1 MLKLFGRNGKKVEA
15 SVDEQG
21 RRAVIDIRDI
31 TKTYLMGDIE
41 VYALRGVSLQIYEGE
56 VVSIMGPSGSGK
68 STLMNILGCL
78 DQPSSGQY
86 LLDGVDVSKLQEQEL
101 ARIRNKKI
109 GFVFQSF
116 NLLKRT
122 SALRQVELP
131 LIYAG
136 ASGRTKKAKAALESV
151 GLGQRLDH
159 LPSELSG
166 GQQQR
171 VAIARALVN
180 EPAMILADEPTGNL
194 DSRSGTEVMQ
204 IFQTLNREQHITTIF
219 VTHDPWIARHT
230 QRVIMLRDGK
240 IIADRQVA
248 EPLVA
253 GEAERPS
260 EAAEMEGLFRDAYYG
275 GKEEEYT

>member
-1 MLKLFGRNGKKVEA
+1 LFSFLKSKNGHSDRAVDALGRH
-15 SVDEQG
+15 
-21 RRAVIDIRDI
+21 AVIDIRDVA
-31 TKTYLMGDIE
+31 KVYSMGDIE
-41 VYALRGVSLQIYEGE
+41 VHALRGVDVQIYEGDF
-56 VVSIMGPSGSGK
+56 VSIMGPSGSGK

-78 DQPSSGQY
+78 DQPSQGEY
-86 LLDGVDVSKLQEQEL
+86 YLDGENVSKLSESEL
-101 ARIRNKKI
+101 ARVRNKKI

-136 ASGRTKKAKAALESV
+136 TSNRVKRAKAALEAV
-151 GLGQRLDH
+151 GLGNRVDH

-194 DSRSGTEVMQ
+194 DSRSGSEVMQ
-204 IFQTLNREQHITTIF
+204 IFQRLNREQGITVVF

-230 QRVIMLRDGK
+230 QRIIMLRDGK
-240 IIADRQVA
+240 VIADREIA
-248 EPLVA
+248 HPLIA

-260 EAAEMEGLFRDAYYG
+260 EADEMETLFKETYYG
-275 GKEEEYT
+275 GEKGEYN